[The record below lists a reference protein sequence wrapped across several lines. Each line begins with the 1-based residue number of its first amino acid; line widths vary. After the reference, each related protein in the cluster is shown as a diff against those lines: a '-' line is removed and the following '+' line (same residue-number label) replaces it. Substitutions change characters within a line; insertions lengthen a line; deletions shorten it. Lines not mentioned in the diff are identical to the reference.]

1 MTIIYEPKGRAGE
14 YAPLAANI
22 YKSCSHGCLYCY
34 ANKMMKMNK
43 EKFHAENRIRKD
55 ALKKLERDASRFQGD
70 DREILLCFLGD
81 PYNPDEPENGI
92 TRQAIQILIKN
103 NLKFTL
109 LTKGGNRALRDFDLL
124 TEYPKCS
131 IGQTIV
137 FSKQESVDYWEPNAS
152 PVSERFNI
160 AKQAKALGIKT
171 WISLEPVIDLEQ
183 AFEVVEELHPY
194 VDLWKVGPVNYMA
207 GIEVD
212 WKRFKHDIVRLLES
226 VGAEYI
232 LKNELLKRAA

>member
-1 MTIIYEPKGRAGE
+1 M
-14 YAPLAANI
+14 
-22 YKSCSHGCLYCY
+22 
-34 ANKMMKMNK
+34 
-43 EKFHAENRIRKD
+43 
-55 ALKKLERDASRFQGD
+55 
-70 DREILLCFLGD
+70 
-81 PYNPDEPENGI
+81 
-92 TRQAIQILIKN
+92 KN

-183 AFEVVEELHPY
+183 AFEVACVIPFLLGDRYRAEGLGAANDEDYFTMRHLYLREPLPREFQHI
-194 VDLWKVGPVNYMA
+194 DIERQAERLKKVGVLVETLNGGYKI
-207 GIEVD
+207 G
-212 WKRFKHDIVRLLES
+212 
-226 VGAEYI
+226 GGT
-232 LKNELLKRAA
+232 